1 MAFFGAERE
10 RKSSL
15 LLLLTHLFNICCLFP
30 FFMWGSAVIFR
41 LQTRICCKMS
51 DIRGL
56 FQVAD
61 SRPEELGNSLS
72 LCVWEVV
79 VSGELR
85 IKKAYY

>member
-1 MAFFGAERE
+1 
-10 RKSSL
+10 
-15 LLLLTHLFNICCLFP
+15 
-30 FFMWGSAVIFR
+30 MWGSAVIFR